1 MRMLKVLTISV
12 LVATLLLIY
21 VPVQGALGAANPGVL
36 PPTARVQGMTLGEW
50 GAEQWRSEFGIPVS
64 ENPALGN
71 PWPTCYFG
79 RIGNVALGVG
89 YVFSGSSE
97 CELPAGVF
105 LYVIVIGT
113 ECSTAEPPPFYGGNE
128 AELRACLQ
136 TMAAFKNMTADVDG
150 VTIQNIEQYRARSP
164 LYQFTLP
171 DNNLLGADAGTYN
184 SVAENVAFMLAPM
197 SPGEHTIHVHG
208 EIQDGSFN
216 YDWVY
221 HITVT
226 P

>member
-1 MRMLKVLTISV
+1 MKSIKVLMISV
-12 LVATLLLIY
+12 LLASLLLIN
-21 VPVQGALGAANPGVL
+21 VPVQGARSAADPAVL

-50 GAEQWRSEFGIPVS
+50 GAEQWRAEFGIPAS

-71 PWPTCYFG
+71 PWPTCYFD
-79 RIGNVALGVG
+79 RIGNVGLGVG

-97 CELPAGVF
+97 CEIPAGMF

-113 ECSTAEPPPFYGGNE
+113 ECSTAEPPPFYGANE
-128 AELRACLQ
+128 EELRACAQ
-136 TMAAFKNMTADVDG
+136 TMAAFTNMEADVDG
-150 VTIQNIEQYRARSP
+150 VAIQNIENYRAISP
-164 LYQFTLP
+164 LYQFDVP
-171 DNNLLGADAGTYN
+171 DGNLLGAPAGTYE
-184 SVAENVAFMLAPM
+184 SVAENIAFMLAPL

-208 EIQDGSFN
+208 EIPTLGFF

-226 P
+226 Q